1 MRITLL
7 GVPGAGKGTQAEILS
22 KRLNLPIVSTGNMLR
37 AAVEA
42 GSPLGLEV
50 KDLIEHGEYVCDQ
63 IALELV
69 RERLSQN
76 DCHDGCI
83 LDGVPRTVVQAD
95 GLEEMGFHVD
105 FCVRFDVPDKIIIH
119 RLSQRRVCPA
129 CGDTY
134 HLVNNPPRMEGT
146 CNLCSTPL
154 YIRADDKPETIARRL
169 EVYHSRT
176 APLEQYYDKRG
187 CLKGIPS
194 CGTVEETTAL
204 VLKAIGAQ

>member
-22 KRLNLPIVSTGNMLR
+22 KRLDLPIVSTGNMLR

-42 GSPLGLEV
+42 GSPLGMEV

-69 RERLSQN
+69 RERLNQN

-105 FCVRFDVPDKIIIH
+105 FCVRFDVPDEIIIH

-134 HLVNNPPRMEGT
+134 HLVNNLPRAEGI

-169 EVYHSRT
+169 DVYHSRT
-176 APLEQYYDKRG
+176 APLEQYYAQRG

-204 VLKAIGAQ
+204 VLEAIGAQ